1 MIHSTAIIDP
11 TATIDE
17 SAEIGPYSIVGK
29 NVVIGANTVV
39 GPHVVIGDYTEIGH
53 SNRFYQFSSIGEENQ
68 DKKYAGEPTKT
79 IIGNSN
85 VFREGCTVHRGTV
98 QDQGIT
104 KIGNDGWFMAYTH
117 IAHDCVLADNII
129 MSNNATLAGHV
140 HVGNHVIL
148 SGFAKIH
155 QFCKIGDHAFIGM
168 DCAISKDI
176 PPFILVAENAP
187 YGLNSEGL
195 KRRGFSPETISEL
208 KRAYRTIYRKSL
220 KIDEAISELSISNEE
235 SIKQLVNFLKNAE
248 RGILR
253 S

>member
-11 TATIDE
+11 
-17 SAEIGPYSIVGK
+17 SAKIADDVEIGPYSIIGK
-29 NVVIGANTVV
+29 DVSIDSGTVV
-39 GPHVVIGDYTEIGH
+39 GPHVVIGSYTTIGKN
-53 SNRFYQFSSIGEENQ
+53 NRFFQFSSIGEENQ
-68 DKKYAGEPTKT
+68 DKKYAGEPTRT
-79 IIGNSN
+79 IIGDGN
-85 VFREGCTVHRGTV
+85 VFRECCTVHRGTV
-98 QDQGIT
+98 QDGSET
-104 KIGNDGWFMAYTH
+104 RIGNNGWFMAYTH
-117 IAHDCVLADNII
+117 IAHDCVLGDNTI

-140 HVGNHVIL
+140 HVGDHVIM

-176 PPFILVAENAP
+176 PPFVLVAENAP

-195 KRRGFSPETISEL
+195 KRRGFSSETISEL

-220 KIDEAISELSISNEE
+220 KIEEAIAELSE
-235 SIKQLVNFLKNAE
+235 SSDPHVQQMVEFLQNAN

-253 S
+253 